1 MGVET
6 IYRPDFNLFIFGSV
20 CRFIIL
26 IDYNIII
33 KMKKIIQ
40 FIIFTLIVLILNI
53 HQISADE
60 KIKIGLIVPL
70 SGEYKEIGD
79 SILKATR
86 LAINKIDNNKIKI
99 IPKDTRADPKVTLKV
114 SKELQEQGIKIIIG
128 PVFNKNLEYLK
139 DLKEVTFLSLSNTNT
154 NNPINVING
163 GINAIS
169 QIKAIKKFQEFNNL
183 ERSILLIPNSNFRSE
198 IEDAVVK
205 TKIKLKDKFIYD
217 TDPTILTSQI
227 EKLTRYK
234 IRKQNLKD
242 EIKRLENSDEAN
254 KENKILNL
262 EKKDTLGGINFDSV
276 IIADFDE
283 SLKSVTTSLL
293 YTDVSSE
300 RVNYITLNQWFD
312 KSILKEE
319 NLQPIYFPSINKEN
333 YDNFVSEYFKIYND
347 YPNQISFL
355 SFDLVGLVYFLIYK
369 NDFVIDNKIFYKKNK
384 FKGKIGIFEINKNKI
399 SHILNFYVAENNNFR
414 KIF

>member
-1 MGVET
+1 
-6 IYRPDFNLFIFGSV
+6 
-20 CRFIIL
+20 
-26 IDYNIII
+26 
-33 KMKKIIQ
+33 MKKIIQ

-86 LAINKIDNNKIKI
+86 LAINKIDNSKIKI
-99 IPKDTRADPKVTLKV
+99 IPKDNRADPKVTLKV

-154 NNPINVING
+154 NNPNNVING